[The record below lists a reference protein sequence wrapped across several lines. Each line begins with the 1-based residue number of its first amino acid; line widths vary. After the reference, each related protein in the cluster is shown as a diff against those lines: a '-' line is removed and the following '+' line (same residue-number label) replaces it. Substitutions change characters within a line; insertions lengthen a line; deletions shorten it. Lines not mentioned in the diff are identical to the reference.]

1 MSLATAIAAFAG
13 VWLLAC
19 LVLWRWLGRPPEAD
33 ERHPVATEDGWL
45 LTLHRYRP
53 AAGAPPREVPLV
65 LGHGINMNRTAWGLS
80 NKRSLARA
88 LAARGHDVFVA
99 EYRGESSSRPPLRGE
114 DAGQRWAYSLM
125 DHARYDLPA
134 IIDVAARLGGS
145 EKVSWIGHSMG
156 GLLLYLYVALH
167 GDERMHRVV
176 TLGSPVRLGK
186 WPLPA
191 RQLMGIAQGHLR
203 NRGTI
208 PMVLGAFFAL
218 PLIYLFP
225 RQTLWWTLHRPH
237 ATRSEAVALC
247 TAALEDVSNGVSGF
261 FLEMSR
267 DRKEVCPDEGADTGG
282 FEPGGLR
289 RLTVPLLVV
298 SAELD
303 GLAPPKIVEPAFHRA
318 GSEYAAFVRLGDPD
332 GDGPAPPF
340 GHCDM
345 ISGDAA
351 LTYVLPLLAAWI
363 EGANPEF
370 VAPTLQRS
378 PSAKRRFAG

>member
-1 MSLATAIAAFAG
+1 MSLQVLEAVVGFLGRAAIA
-13 VWLLAC
+13 WISRC
-19 LVLWRWLGRPPEAD
+19 
-33 ERHPVATEDGWL
+33 
-45 LTLHRYRP
+45 P
-53 AAGAPPREVPLV
+53 AAPACPLVPPCYASNIPACPACPGAP
-65 LGHGINMNRTAWGLS
+65 A
-80 NKRSLARA
+80 
-88 LAARGHDVFVA
+88 
-99 EYRGESSSRPPLRGE
+99 
-114 DAGQRWAYSLM
+114 
-125 DHARYDLPA
+125 
-134 IIDVAARLGGS
+134 
-145 EKVSWIGHSMG
+145 
-156 GLLLYLYVALH
+156 
-167 GDERMHRVV
+167 
-176 TLGSPVRLGK
+176 
-186 WPLPA
+186 PLPA